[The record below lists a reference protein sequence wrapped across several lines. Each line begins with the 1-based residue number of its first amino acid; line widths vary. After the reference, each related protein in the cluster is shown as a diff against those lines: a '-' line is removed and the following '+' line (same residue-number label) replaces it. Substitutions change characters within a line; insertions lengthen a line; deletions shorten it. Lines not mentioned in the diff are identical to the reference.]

1 MEILKSKVKMSMFG
15 GSGLPS
21 GIHGDVLNAD
31 PSEPAE
37 VERLVEEIKGRAK
50 NSIKYGNFPEGFF
63 QSNKRLIFPEDA
75 KIPFQS
81 IIFS

>member
-21 GIHGDVLNAD
+21 GIHGDVLNAN

-50 NSIKYGNFPEGFF
+50 
-63 QSNKRLIFPEDA
+63 KRREKQEASRQLQRA
-75 KIPFQS
+75 TLV
-81 IIFS
+81 